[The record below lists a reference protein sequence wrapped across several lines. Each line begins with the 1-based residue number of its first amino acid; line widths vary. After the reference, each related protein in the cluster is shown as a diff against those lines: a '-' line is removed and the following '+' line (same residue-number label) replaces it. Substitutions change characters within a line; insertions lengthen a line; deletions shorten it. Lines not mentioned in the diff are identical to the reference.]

1 LSGTQRPQ
9 LSGIGFV
16 QFAKE
21 MKREDDQQLW
31 DLLGQTTQ
39 RQLSPFFARN
49 VVRRIREQP
58 PDRFE
63 RLRSWLT
70 PRKLVPVTGLVVAV
84 IAVILATH
92 QPATRNQA
100 DSAPDVI
107 AAIDPQDY
115 DVVADLDEL
124 LVTDESSLWDEDTQ
138 TL

>member
-70 PRKLVPVTGLVVAV
+70 PRKLVPVMGLVVAV
-84 IAVILATH
+84 IAVVLATH

-124 LVTDESSLWDEDTQ
+124 LATDENSLWDEDTQ

>member
-70 PRKLVPVTGLVVAV
+70 PRKLVPVMGLVVAV
-84 IAVILATH
+84 IAVVLATH

-124 LVTDESSLWDEDTQ
+124 LATDESSLWDEDTQ

>member
-1 LSGTQRPQ
+1 
-9 LSGIGFV
+9 
-16 QFAKE
+16 

-92 QPATRNQA
+92 QPATRNPA
-100 DSAPDVI
+100 ERAPDVI

>member
-31 DLLGQTTQ
+31 DLLGQTTR

>member
-1 LSGTQRPQ
+1 
-9 LSGIGFV
+9 
-16 QFAKE
+16 

-31 DLLGQTTQ
+31 DLLGHAPQTG
-39 RQLSPFFARN
+39 LSPFFARN
-49 VVRRIREQP
+49 VVRRIRERPQ
-58 PDRFE
+58 RFE
-63 RLRSWLT
+63 WLRSWLT
-70 PRKLVPVTGLVVAV
+70 PRKLVRVTGLVVAV

-124 LVTDESSLWDEDTQ
+124 LVTDESGLWDEDTQ

>member
-49 VVRRIREQP
+49 VVRKIREQP

-84 IAVILATH
+84 IAVVLATH

-124 LVTDESSLWDEDTQ
+124 LATDENSLWDEDTQ

>member
-1 LSGTQRPQ
+1 
-9 LSGIGFV
+9 
-16 QFAKE
+16 

-31 DLLGQTTQ
+31 DLLGDAPQTE
-39 RQLSPFFARN
+39 LSPFFARN
-49 VVRRIREQP
+49 VVRRIRQR

-70 PRKLVPVTGLVVAV
+70 PRKLVPATGLVVAV

-92 QPATRNQA
+92 QPATRNPA
-100 DSAPDVI
+100 ERAPDVI

-124 LVTDESSLWDEDTQ
+124 LVTDESSLWDDDTQ